1 MHPEFALSPDIRY
14 LNHAAVA
21 PWPRRAVA
29 AVARFAEENG
39 RRGAAGYPA
48 WLATERRLRERLADL
63 LGAPSPDDIALVKN
77 TSEGLSILAQGLDW
91 RPGDNVVGIAQ
102 EFPSNRIPWE
112 ALREQGVEYRALDLY
127 PPAELTT
134 IQRTAAGREGVR
146 PVARRTSVVLGTIE
160 GGGGGATG
168 AVSGKAAGILALKD
182 PETALD
188 RLCDDRTRAVAV
200 SSVQYARGE
209 RLDLERLATACRRR
223 GILLF
228 VDAIQSLGA
237 RPMDLRRIPADA
249 VVADGHKW
257 LLGPEGIAVLYV
269 APALRPR
276 LRLRQFGWH
285 MVAHPGD
292 YDRHDWT
299 PSPTATRFE
308 PGSPNLLGIHA
319 LEASLSLLQEVGL
332 DAVATAIEQ
341 RVDRLIDLLDQ
352 AGFEILTPRAPARR
366 AGILTFRIP
375 DPRFEPTTLWRAL
388 LARGV
393 VCAPRGGGIRFS
405 PHFYTDEAILDQAVA
420 ITQET
425 FAGL

>member
-1 MHPEFALSPDIRY
+1 MHPEFDLSPDICY

-29 AVARFAEENG
+29 AVTRFAEENG

-63 LGAPSPDDIALVKN
+63 LGGASPDDIALVKN

-91 RPGDNVVGIAQ
+91 RPGDNLVGIAQ

-112 ALREQGVEYRALDLY
+112 ALREQGVEYRALDLRGLATIAPNPGGDS
-127 PPAELTT
+127 PPAGAN
-134 IQRTAAGREGVR
+134 TAPGTE
-146 PVARRTSVVLGTIE
+146 GTIRTQTRQLFYA
-160 GGGGGATG
+160 GASTVAG
-168 AVSGKAAGILALKD
+168 AQVSGGI
-182 PETALD
+182 ETALE
-188 RLCDDRTRAVAV
+188 RLCEDRTRAVAI

-209 RLDLERLATACRRR
+209 RLDLERLATACHRR

-237 RPMDLRRIPADA
+237 LPMDLRRMPADA

-292 YDRHDWT
+292 YDRPDWT

-332 DAVATAIEQ
+332 DQVATAIEH
-341 RVDRLIDLLDQ
+341 RVDRLIDLIDQ
-352 AGFEILTPRAPARR
+352 AGYEILTPRAPARR

-375 DPRFEPTTLWRAL
+375 DARFDPTPLWRAL
-388 LARGV
+388 LAKGV

-405 PHFYTDEAILDQAVA
+405 PHFYTDEAVLDKAVA
-420 ITQET
+420 ITRET
-425 FAGL
+425 FARS

>member
-1 MHPEFALSPDIRY
+1 MHPEFDLSPDICY

-29 AVARFAEENG
+29 AVTRFAEENG

-63 LGAPSPDDIALVKN
+63 LGGASPDDIALVKN

-91 RPGDNVVGIAQ
+91 RPGDNLVGIAQ

-112 ALREQGVEYRALDLY
+112 ALREQGVEYRALDLRDLATIAPNPGGDA
-127 PPAELTT
+127 PPAGANA
-134 IQRTAAGREGVR
+134 AAGAQV
-146 PVARRTSVVLGTIE
+146 T
-160 GGGGGATG
+160 GG
-168 AVSGKAAGILALKD
+168 I
-182 PETALD
+182 ETALE
-188 RLCDDRTRAVAV
+188 RLCDERTRAVAI

-209 RLDLERLATACRRR
+209 RLDLERLAAACHRR

-237 RPMDLRRIPADA
+237 LPMDLRRMPADA

-292 YDRHDWT
+292 YDRPDWT

-332 DAVATAIEQ
+332 NQVATAIEH
-341 RVDRLIDLLDQ
+341 RVDHLIDLLDQ
-352 AGFEILTPRAPARR
+352 AGFEILTPREPARR

-375 DPRFEPTTLWRAL
+375 DPRFDPTPLWRAL
-388 LARGV
+388 LAKSV

-405 PHFYTDEAILDQAVA
+405 PHFYTDEAVLAKAVA
-420 ITQET
+420 ITGET
-425 FAGL
+425 FARS

>member
-1 MHPEFALSPDIRY
+1 MHPEFDLSPEICY

-21 PWPRRAVA
+21 PWPRRTVLAVT
-29 AVARFAEENG
+29 RFAEENG

-48 WLATERRLRERLADL
+48 WLTTERRLRERLADL
-63 LGAPSPDDIALVKN
+63 IGVPSADDIALVKN

-91 RPGDNVVGIAQ
+91 CPGDNLVGIAQ

-112 ALREQGVEYRALDLY
+112 ALRDQGVEYRTLDLY
-127 PPAELTT
+127 T
-134 IQRTAAGREGVR
+134 
-146 PVARRTSVVLGTIE
+146 
-160 GGGGGATG
+160 GGDPQ
-168 AVSGKAAGILALKD
+168 SHRDD
-182 PETALD
+182 PETDLLG
-188 RLCDDRTRAVAV
+188 LCDDRTRAIAV
-200 SSVQYARGE
+200 SSVQYARGL
-209 RLDLERLATACRRR
+209 RLDLARLGAACRRR

-237 RPMDLRRIPADA
+237 WPLDLRQADA

-285 MVAHPGD
+285 MTAHPGD
-292 YDRHDWT
+292 FDRRDWT
-299 PSPTATRFE
+299 PSSTATCFE

-332 DAVATAIEQ
+332 DVVATAIEE
-341 RVDRLIDLLDQ
+341 RVSHLIALIDQ
-352 AGFEILTPRAPARR
+352 AGFEILTPRIPSRR

-375 DPRFEPTTLWRAL
+375 DTPCDPQILWRTLMAK
-388 LARGV
+388 GV

-405 PHFYTDEAILDQAVA
+405 PHFYTDEAVLEKALAIIRVILAS
-420 ITQET
+420 
-425 FAGL
+425 L

>member
-1 MHPEFALSPDIRY
+1 MHPEFDLAPDIRY

-29 AVARFAEENG
+29 AVTRFAEENG

-112 ALREQGVEYRALDLY
+112 ALREQGVEYRTLDLY
-127 PPAELTT
+127 SL
-134 IQRTAAGREGVR
+134 AAGV
-146 PVARRTSVVLGTIE
+146 T
-160 GGGGGATG
+160 ATP
-168 AVSGKAAGILALKD
+168 D
-182 PETALD
+182 FETALEG
-188 RLCDDRTRAVAV
+188 LCDDRTRAMAI

-209 RLDLERLATACRRR
+209 RLDLERLAAVCHRR

-237 RPMDLRRIPADA
+237 LPMDLSRIPADA
-249 VVADGHKW
+249 MVADGHKW

-269 APALRPR
+269 APALRPWV
-276 LRLRQFGWH
+276 RLRQFGWH
-285 MVAHPGD
+285 MGAHPGD
-292 YDRHDWT
+292 YDRHDWA

-332 DAVATAIEQ
+332 DKVATAIEQ
-341 RVDRLIDLLDQ
+341 RINRLIDLLDQ
-352 AGFEILTPRAPARR
+352 AGFEILTPRASTRR

-375 DPRFEPTTLWRAL
+375 DARFEPTALWRAL
-388 LARGV
+388 LARGL

-405 PHFYTDEAILDQAVA
+405 PHFYTDEAVLEQAVA
-420 ITQET
+420 ITRET
-425 FAGL
+425 FPHL

>member
-1 MHPEFALSPDIRY
+1 MHPEFALSPDICY

-29 AVARFAEENG
+29 AVTRFAEENG
-39 RRGAAGYPA
+39 RRGATGYPA
-48 WLATERRLRERLADL
+48 WLATERRLRERLTEL

-91 RPGDNVVGIAQ
+91 HSGDNVVGIAQ

-112 ALREQGVEYRALDLY
+112 SLGDQGVEYRTLDLY
-127 PPAELTT
+127 GSSNVT
-134 IQRTAAGREGVR
+134 TAATGG
-146 PVARRTSVVLGTIE
+146 E
-160 GGGGGATG
+160 GGR
-168 AVSGKAAGILALKD
+168 VSVDRAIED
-182 PETALD
+182 PETALEG
-188 RLCDDRTRAVAV
+188 LCDDRTRAVAV

-209 RLDLERLATACRRR
+209 RLDLKRLATACHRR

-228 VDAIQSLGA
+228 LDAIQSLGA
-237 RPMDLRRIPADA
+237 LPMDLARIPADA

-269 APALRPR
+269 APTLRPR

-292 YDRHDWT
+292 YDRHDWS

-332 DAVATAIEQ
+332 DTIEAAIEQ
-341 RVDRLIDLLDQ
+341 RVNRLIDLLDQ
-352 AGFEILTPRAPARR
+352 TGFEILTPREPERR

-375 DPRFEPTTLWRAL
+375 DPRFDPTALWRAL
-388 LARGV
+388 LGQGV

-405 PHFYTDEAILDQAVA
+405 PHFYTEEAALDKAV
-420 ITQET
+420 TLTRET
-425 FAGL
+425 FASL

>member
-1 MHPEFALSPDIRY
+1 MHPEFDLSPDICY

-29 AVARFAEENG
+29 AVTRFAEENG

-63 LGAPSPDDIALVKN
+63 LGGASPDDIALVKN

-91 RPGDNVVGIAQ
+91 RPGDNLVGIAQ

-112 ALREQGVEYRALDLY
+112 ALREQGVEYRALDLRGLANPAPNPGGDA
-127 PPAELTT
+127 PPA
-134 IQRTAAGREGVR
+134 RANAAAGAQVTAE
-146 PVARRTSVVLGTIE
+146 I
-160 GGGGGATG
+160 
-168 AVSGKAAGILALKD
+168 
-182 PETALD
+182 ETALE
-188 RLCDDRTRAVAV
+188 RLCDDRTRAVAI

-209 RLDLERLATACRRR
+209 RLDLERLAAACHRR

-237 RPMDLRRIPADA
+237 LPMDLRRMPADA

-292 YDRHDWT
+292 YDRPDWT

-332 DAVATAIEQ
+332 DQVATAIEH
-341 RVDRLIDLLDQ
+341 RVDRLIDLIDQ
-352 AGFEILTPRAPARR
+352 AGYEILTPRAPARR

-375 DPRFEPTTLWRAL
+375 DPRFDPTPLWRAL

-405 PHFYTDEAILDQAVA
+405 PHFYTDEAVLDKAVA
-420 ITQET
+420 ITRET
-425 FAGL
+425 FARS